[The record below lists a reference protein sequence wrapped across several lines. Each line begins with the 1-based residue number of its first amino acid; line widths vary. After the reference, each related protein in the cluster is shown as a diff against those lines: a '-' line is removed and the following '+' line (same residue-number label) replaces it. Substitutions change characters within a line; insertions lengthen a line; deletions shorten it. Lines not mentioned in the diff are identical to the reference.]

1 MLDFNYCDYTE
12 CRKISISFM
21 DSNSISNGESL
32 LSIVTMDPI
41 EENVEYD
48 SIITEVG

>member
-1 MLDFNYCDYTE
+1 MNAEILFINF
-12 CRKISISFM
+12 I

-32 LSIVTMDPI
+32 LSTVTMDPI
-41 EENVEYD
+41 EDNVDSD